1 MPIEMPRGLPFSV
14 DTWNPNSKL
23 KHHHFLTH
31 AHKDHCSGITS
42 HSSYPIYATHLTKS
56 LVLIFFPQI
65 DESMFVEIEVGQT
78 ITVNDPDGC
87 FSVTAFDANHCP
99 GAVMFLFEGKFG
111 NILHTGDCR
120 LTPEC
125 LQNLPEKYIARK
137 GKEPNCRLDF
147 VFLDCTFGKSLMNIP
162 SKHSA
167 MKQIINCIWK
177 HPDVPTVYL
186 TCSILG
192 QEEVLKEVFQ
202 TFGSKIYV
210 DKAKHP
216 DFHKAL
222 ELISPQILSE
232 DPSSRFHLFD
242 GYPKLYEKAKK
253 KILQAR
259 ENMQPEPLILRPS
272 AQWYACKETELTVME
287 RKILERS
294 NIPIKDQFGV
304 WHVCYSTHSSRQELE
319 WALEL
324 LSPKWVVSTTPE
336 CRAMELDYIKKYCNS
351 SARASDDRFWKVLDM
366 SMETS
371 LRVTSDVNV
380 KSKADCEKPEL
391 LQLPMILPN
400 QESLLELPSSKKRQ
414 VTLFGR
420 ARLGYHSCMS
430 AEERKNM
437 RLKSEELDLR
447 NMLYSDDGEIKD
459 RANENGLG
467 VDLIS
472 SDDKEC
478 KDENAGYDIKEND
491 IEVKLPSFDDDTK
504 SIAKND
510 NENNTEVVTAD
521 IALDK
526 LRTDATVRKSASFS
540 YVGSS
545 NRFSENV
552 RKFYR
557 SMNVPV
563 PEPLPSLVRLMKSI
577 KSSKRKYEI

>member
-1 MPIEMPRGLPFSV
+1 
-14 DTWNPNSKL
+14 
-23 KHHHFLTH
+23 
-31 AHKDHCSGITS
+31 
-42 HSSYPIYATHLTKS
+42 
-56 LVLIFFPQI
+56 
-65 DESMFVEIEVGQT
+65 
-78 ITVNDPDGC
+78 
-87 FSVTAFDANHCP
+87 
-99 GAVMFLFEGKFG
+99 
-111 NILHTGDCR
+111 
-120 LTPEC
+120 
-125 LQNLPEKYIARK
+125 
-137 GKEPNCRLDF
+137 
-147 VFLDCTFGKSLMNIP
+147 
-162 SKHSA
+162 

-177 HPDVPTVYL
+177 HPDVPKVYL

-216 DFHKAL
+216 DFYKAL
-222 ELISPQILSE
+222 ELISPQILSD

-253 KILQAR
+253 KIIEVR
-259 ENMQPEPLILRPS
+259 ENMQSEPLIIRPS
-272 AQWYACKETELTVME
+272 AQWYACEETELTVME

-304 WHVCYSTHSSRQELE
+304 WHVCYSMHSSRQELE

-336 CRAMELDYIKKYCNS
+336 CRAMELDYVKNS
-351 SARASDDRFWKVLDM
+351 NDSARASDDRFWKVLDM
-366 SMETS
+366 NMETS
-371 LRVTSDVNV
+371 LRVTSDVIV
-380 KSKADCEKPEL
+380 KSKADCEEPEL
-391 LQLPMILPN
+391 LQLPMILSN

-430 AEERKNM
+430 AEERKNI
-437 RLKSEELDLR
+437 RLKSEELDLQ
-447 NMLYSDDGEIKD
+447 NMLYSDDGETKD
-459 RANENGLG
+459 KANENDLR
-467 VDLIS
+467 VKLIS

-478 KDENAGYDIKEND
+478 DDENAGYDIKEKLLSFDAKENNPEKAIEND
-491 IEVKLPSFDDDTK
+491 IEVKLPSFDDDMK

-521 IALDK
+521 IESNK
-526 LRTDATVRKSASFS
+526 LRTDAMACKSASYS
-540 YVGSS
+540 YVLSS
-545 NRFSENV
+545 NGFSENV
-552 RKFYR
+552 RKLYR

-577 KSSKRKYEI
+577 KSGKRKYEN